1 MNIFDDI
8 DRSDSSEA
16 GETESH
22 AAFLNRAHTP
32 YWESVRCLTESWFS
46 RLCPDAQDDLRG
58 RLRSEDNAQFLSAF
72 WELYLHE
79 SLLKTGY
86 AVECHPSL
94 PGTSRRPDFLA
105 TSPSQSFYLEACRL
119 DTPSEKKA
127 EENRRNQV
135 YDAIQKIDSPNFF
148 LHLDVHSIDSTS
160 PSVRRLCSSLERW
173 LAGLD
178 PDAIARQIEAE
189 HSLAFVQA
197 YEWNQ
202 DGWMITFKP
211 WPKAKAHRGEPGI
224 RPIGARGGDFAFIDD
239 VRPFRKA
246 LAKKG
251 SAYGPMNIPF
261 VVAMYTSFVGPDTE
275 DVSGSLYG
283 TPQVA
288 VRFTPDGKIETRPTQ
303 AFDGYYHNG
312 TSWLHRNVSGV
323 LVGMDVVPGRG
334 TIRNVPTL
342 WKHPGASHPVE
353 CLPMWGRMVIDD
365 DKLVFEGPQV
375 AMHEALGVAED
386 WPSGRPFEPYL

>member
-8 DRSDSSEA
+8 HRSDGSEA
-16 GETESH
+16 KETESH

-32 YWESVRCLTESWFS
+32 YWESVRDFTESWFS

-79 SLLKTGY
+79 SLLKAGY
-86 AVECHPSL
+86 AVECHPRL

-105 TSPSQSFYLEACRL
+105 ISPEQSFYLEACRL
-119 DTPSEKKA
+119 DTPAEKKA

-148 LHLDVHSIDSTS
+148 LHLDVHSIGPTS
-160 PSVRRLCSSLERW
+160 PSVRRLCTGLERW
-173 LAGLD
+173 LD
-178 PDAIARQIEAE
+178 PDAIARQIEVE
-189 HSLAFVQA
+189 HSLADVQG
-197 YEWNQ
+197 YEWDQ
-202 DGWMITFKP
+202 DGWKITFKP
-211 WPKAKAHRGEPGI
+211 WPKAREHRGEPGV
-224 RPIGARGGDFAFIDD
+224 RPIGARGGDFAFMDD

-251 SAYGPMNIPF
+251 SAYGRMDIPF

-275 DVSGSLYG
+275 DVSDSLYG
-283 TPQVA
+283 TPQVEIRTA
-288 VRFTPDGKIETRPTQ
+288 PDGRIETRPTQ

-323 LVGMDVVPGRG
+323 LVGVDVVPGRG

-342 WKHPGASHPVE
+342 WEHPGASHPVE

-386 WPSGRPFEPYL
+386 WPPGKPFEPYS